1 MKFPAPS
8 LLLAV
13 AVMLT
18 LSSCLVPAK
27 ARRVIISPIK
37 TLKDK
42 PDPST
47 YDLLKKALKEAPD
60 SEEGTRALAQFVKE
74 WKKDEMP
81 SRGIV
86 PDPGNNQ
93 PRYLV
98 QFDET
103 SPGIYALDYFDEV
116 ESAKAFK
123 ITRIKRHER
132 PGIGAPL
139 MALRE
144 NKQREKIEKYFP
156 PEAITRPL
164 TAVAYPGEMRQGV
177 QTVRISLISPLQNDT
192 VMYQGK
198 RYPLAADFS
207 ISWASAVSRA
217 GSLRRAGILDMLT
230 PTPKRHPQLYL
241 MEPYD
246 PNKEPLIMIHGLVS
260 TPLAWA
266 TMSNDLW
273 ADDSVR
279 KRYQIWHYLYN
290 TSAPCLYSARILR
303 AQLKE
308 LRSLLDPDGNDPAMQ
323 RTTLLTHSMGGL
335 IGKSLVVTPGDKFWN
350 AAFTVPP
357 EQLKLSP
364 QDRATL
370 QDAFEW
376 QPDRSIHRIIF
387 ICTPHKGS
395 SFADNPI
402 GLAGRLLTRPPNE
415 FREFYTRVSKE
426 NPGAFTPAYQ
436 GLANGKLDG
445 VSSLSPRQPTLKIL
459 SELPIPPTVKTHSII
474 GNKGWKGPLEKSSDN
489 IVQYKSSHLESAE
502 SELVVP
508 SGHGAFKH
516 PKAMAEV
523 LRILRLPP
531 AGNPKPT
538 QKVVDSEPRY
548 MRGILRTSG
557 GA

>member
-1 MKFPAPS
+1 MSTWLPFP
-8 LLLAV
+8 LLIAASCL
-13 AVMLT
+13 

-27 ARRVIISPIK
+27 ARRVIVSPIK
-37 TLKDK
+37 TLRDK

-47 YDLLKKALKEAPD
+47 YDLLRKTLKEAPD
-60 SEEGTRALAQFVKE
+60 SPEGTKALGQFVKE

-81 SRGIV
+81 SRGLV
-86 PDPGNNQ
+86 PDPANNS
-93 PRYLV
+93 PRYQV

-103 SPGIYALDYFDEV
+103 SPGIYKLDYFDEV
-116 ESAKAFK
+116 ESAADYK

-144 NKQREKIEKYFP
+144 NKNREKIEQYFP

-164 TAVAYPGEMRQGV
+164 TAVAHPGPVRNGV
-177 QTVRISLISPLQNDT
+177 QDVRISLVSPLQTDT
-192 VMYQGK
+192 VDYQGK

-207 ISWASAVSRA
+207 IPWASALSRA
-217 GSLRRAGILDMLT
+217 GNLRRAGIMDMLT
-230 PTPKRHPQLYL
+230 PTPKRRPQLYL

-266 TMSNDLW
+266 NISNELW
-273 ADDSVR
+273 ADDTIR

-323 RTTLLTHSMGGL
+323 RTTLLTHSMGGIL
-335 IGKSLVVTPGDKFWN
+335 GKSLVVSPGDKFWN

-364 QDRATL
+364 QDRVTL
-370 QDAFEW
+370 KDAFEW
-376 QPDRSIHRIIF
+376 EPDRSIHRIIF

-395 SFADNPI
+395 AFADNPI

-415 FREFYTRVSKE
+415 FRQFYKRVSDE
-426 NPGAFTPAYQ
+426 NPGAFTPAYV

-445 VSSLSPRQPTLKIL
+445 VSSLSPRQPTLRIL
-459 SELPIPPTVKTHSII
+459 SDLPIPPSVRTHSII

-489 IVQYKSSHLESAE
+489 IVPYKSSHLESAE

-531 AGNPKPT
+531 VASGNPT
-538 QKVVDSEPRY
+538 HKVVDSEPRY
-548 MRGILRTSG
+548 MRGNLRTSG